1 MLRLLPTTTAA
12 TTSSL
17 PLLLMSSSSSSLSSF
32 SLSKKFLSNPLSFPR
47 TTRPISPYSPP
58 KMNLL
63 GKLGFGTRSPTE
75 PSSDP
80 SLSSIAQGPDDDVPA
95 PGQQFA
101 QFGAGCFWGVE
112 LAFQRVTGV
121 TKTEVGY
128 SQGCLHNPS
137 YNDVC
142 SGTTNHSEVVRV
154 QYDPKEC
161 SYESLLDV
169 FWAKHDPTALNR
181 QNGYRPFRFYIHTSF
196 SQSAIAELSGSKGM
210 FGGVLRKPNCSGNDV
225 GTQYRSGI
233 YFYTPEQEKA
243 ALESKERHQNVL
255 NRKIV
260 SEILP
265 AKKFYRAEE
274 YHQQYLAK
282 GGRFGLKQSTDK
294 GCNDPI
300 RCYG

>member
-1 MLRLLPTTTAA
+1 MD
-12 TTSSL
+12 SSAI
-17 PLLLMSSSSSSLSSF
+17 P
-32 SLSKKFLSNPLSFPR
+32 
-47 TTRPISPYSPP
+47 
-58 KMNLL
+58 
-63 GKLGFGTRSPTE
+63 
-75 PSSDP
+75 
-80 SLSSIAQGPDDDVPA
+80 QGPDDDIPA

-112 LAFQRVTGV
+112 LVYQRVAGV

-128 SQGCLHNPS
+128 SQGYVHNPR
-137 YNDVC
+137 YEDVC

-161 SYESLLDV
+161 SYDSLLDV
-169 FWAKHDPTALNR
+169 FWSRHDPTTPNR
-181 QNGYRPFRFYIHTSF
+181 Q
-196 SQSAIAELSGSKGM
+196 
-210 FGGVLRKPNCSGNDV
+210 GNDV

-243 ALESKERHQNVL
+243 ALESRDRQQKLL
-255 NRKIV
+255 NRNIV
-260 SEILP
+260 TEILP
-265 AKKFYRAEE
+265 AKKFYRAEG

-282 GGRFGLKQSTDK
+282 GGRFGSKQSAVK

>member
-1 MLRLLPTTTAA
+1 MLQIL
-12 TTSSL
+12 SL
-17 PLLLMSSSSSSLSSF
+17 PAPARPLVIFASSSSSFKTKFTITPSF
-32 SLSKKFLSNPLSFPR
+32 FPKSPKNPSSLSKTLKLTPMSSW
-47 TTRPISPYSPP
+47 
-58 KMNLL
+58 L
-63 GKLGFGTRSPTE
+63 GKLGLGFGSRPGAATDSASASA
-75 PSSDP
+75 SSV
-80 SLSSIAQGPDDDVPA
+80 AQGPDDDIPA

-112 LAFQRVTGV
+112 LVFQRIPGV
-121 TKTEVGY
+121 SKTEVGY
-128 SQGCLHNPS
+128 TQGFTHNPS

-154 QYDPKEC
+154 QFDPKEC
-161 SYESLLDV
+161 SYDDLLDA
-169 FWAKHDPTALNR
+169 FWARHDPTTLNR
-181 QNGYRPFRFYIHTSF
+181 Q
-196 SQSAIAELSGSKGM
+196 
-210 FGGVLRKPNCSGNDV
+210 GNDV

-243 ALESKERHQNVL
+243 ARESLEKQQQAL

-260 SEILP
+260 TEVLP

-282 GGRFGLKQSTDK
+282 GGRFGFKQSTEK

-300 RCYG
+300 RCYGEFANAPPWDVICC

>member
-1 MLRLLPTTTAA
+1 MLLKTTATTIA
-12 TTSSL
+12 TPPLSSL
-17 PLLLMSSSSSSLSSF
+17 FKPSF
-32 SLSKKFLSNPLSFPR
+32 SVSKLPLFKPFNSPCNPTLKPSTLR
-47 TTRPISPYSPP
+47 MSWL
-58 KMNLL
+58 N
-63 GKLGFGTRSPTE
+63 KLGFGARSPSDS
-75 PSSDP
+75 PVDSS
-80 SLSSIAQGPDDDVPA
+80 SSSIAQGPDDDIPA

-112 LAFQRVTGV
+112 LAFQRVPGV

-128 SQGCLHNPS
+128 TQGAQQPLTTVLNCLHS
-137 YNDVC
+137 
-142 SGTTNHSEVVRV
+142 
-154 QYDPKEC
+154 
-161 SYESLLDV
+161 
-169 FWAKHDPTALNR
+169 FTASIFNR
-181 QNGYRPFRFYIHTSF
+181 QVSYAPNDDYGYVGC
-196 SQSAIAELSGSKGM
+196 SA
-210 FGGVLRKPNCSGNDV
+210 GNDV

-243 ALESKERHQNVL
+243 ALESKETQQKLL

-260 SEILP
+260 TEILP

-282 GGRFGLKQSTDK
+282 GGRFGFRQSSEK

>member
-1 MLRLLPTTTAA
+1 ME
-12 TTSSL
+12 
-17 PLLLMSSSSSSLSSF
+17 
-32 SLSKKFLSNPLSFPR
+32 
-47 TTRPISPYSPP
+47 
-58 KMNLL
+58 
-63 GKLGFGTRSPTE
+63 G
-75 PSSDP
+75 
-80 SLSSIAQGPDDDVPA
+80 SSIAQGPDDDVPA

-112 LAFQRVTGV
+112 LAFQRVPGV

-128 SQGCLHNPS
+128 SQGFMHNPS
-137 YNDVC
+137 YEDVC
-142 SGTTNHSEVVRV
+142 TGSTNHNEVVRV

-161 SYESLLDV
+161 SFDTLLDV
-169 FWAKHDPTALNR
+169 FWARHDPTTLNR
-181 QNGYRPFRFYIHTSF
+181 Q
-196 SQSAIAELSGSKGM
+196 
-210 FGGVLRKPNCSGNDV
+210 GNDV

-233 YFYTPEQEKA
+233 YFYTPEQEMA
-243 ALESKERHQNVL
+243 ARESMEKQQKLL

-282 GGRFGLKQSTDK
+282 GGRFGFKQSAEK

>member
-1 MLRLLPTTTAA
+1 MFILKTPTTTLSAV
-12 TTSSL
+12 SL
-17 PLLLMSSSSSSLSSF
+17 PLLTVSSHLHR
-32 SLSKKFLSNPLSFPR
+32 SKPISFPITPTKPSTLR
-47 TTRPISPYSPP
+47 RSSTAKPMSW
-58 KMNLL
+58 L
-63 GKLGFGTRSPTE
+63 GKLGFGTRATADAST
-75 PSSDP
+75 DQ
-80 SLSSIAQGPDDDVPA
+80 SSIAQGPDDDLPA

-112 LAFQRVTGV
+112 LAFQRVPGV

-128 SQGCLHNPS
+128 TQGFTNNPS
-137 YNDVC
+137 YNDIC

-154 QYDPKEC
+154 QYDPKLG
-161 SYESLLDV
+161 SFESLLDC
-169 FWAKHDPTALNR
+169 FWERHDPTTLNR
-181 QNGYRPFRFYIHTSF
+181 Q
-196 SQSAIAELSGSKGM
+196 
-210 FGGVLRKPNCSGNDV
+210 GNDV

-243 ALESKERHQNVL
+243 ALESMQKHQQKL
-255 NRKIV
+255 NRNIV
-260 SEILP
+260 TEILP

-282 GGRFGLKQSTDK
+282 GGRFGFRQSTEK

>member
-1 MLRLLPTTTAA
+1 
-12 TTSSL
+12 
-17 PLLLMSSSSSSLSSF
+17 
-32 SLSKKFLSNPLSFPR
+32 
-47 TTRPISPYSPP
+47 
-58 KMNLL
+58 MNWL
-63 GKLGFGTRSPTE
+63 GKLGFGARTPTE
-75 PSSDP
+75 SPMDQS
-80 SLSSIAQGPDDDVPA
+80 SSIAQGPDDDIPA

-112 LAFQRVTGV
+112 LAFQRVPGV

-128 SQGCLHNPS
+128 SQGYLHNPT
-137 YNDVC
+137 YNDIC

-154 QYDPKEC
+154 QYDPKA
-161 SYESLLDV
+161 YTFESLLDV
-169 FWAKHDPTALNR
+169 FWARHDPTTLNR
-181 QNGYRPFRFYIHTSF
+181 Q
-196 SQSAIAELSGSKGM
+196 
-210 FGGVLRKPNCSGNDV
+210 GNDV

-233 YFYTPEQEKA
+233 YFYTEEQEKE
-243 ALESKERHQNVL
+243 ALESRNKQEKII

-282 GGRFGLKQSTDK
+282 GGRLGFRQSTEK